1 MDQVLAILTP
11 ELMTL
16 LAYIVGAGL
25 IGVLVIAGVIF
36 LIDMFGNMIP

>member
-11 ELMTL
+11 QLMTL

-25 IGVLVIAGVIF
+25 IGALILAGVIF
-36 LIDMFGNMIP
+36 LIDMFGNMI